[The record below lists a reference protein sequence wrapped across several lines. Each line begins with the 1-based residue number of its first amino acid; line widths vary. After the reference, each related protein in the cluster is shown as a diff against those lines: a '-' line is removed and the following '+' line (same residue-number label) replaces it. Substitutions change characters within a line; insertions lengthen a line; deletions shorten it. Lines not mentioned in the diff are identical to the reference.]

1 MNHIWTQISWITP
14 YEAHLK
20 NRRDAFVKKEKNEGK
35 SQKVSFQKSQKL
47 LAENHHE
54 RPPIQNIQ

>member
-1 MNHIWTQISWITP
+1 MKHIKK
-14 YEAHLK
+14 LK
-20 NRRDAFVKKEKNEGK
+20 ECFCQKGENEGQ

-54 RPPIQNIQ
+54 RPSIQNIQ